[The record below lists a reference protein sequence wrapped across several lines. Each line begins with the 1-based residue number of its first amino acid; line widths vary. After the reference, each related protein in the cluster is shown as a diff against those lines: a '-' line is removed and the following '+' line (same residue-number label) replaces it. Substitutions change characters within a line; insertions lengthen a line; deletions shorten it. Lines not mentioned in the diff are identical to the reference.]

1 LKTAFNILFVVIVG
15 LTGLWMVSCDDK
27 SDTNYTIEGKLDNL
41 SINKLAL
48 VQEITNDS
56 LVLDTILVGEKGE
69 FKYKG
74 KIDEATVMSLFIGEG
89 TMPVNM
95 LVEPGYSVKIK
106 GNALQSDLI
115 EVKGGTVNDDV
126 NDFRLKNSGLL
137 QSRHRILSK
146 NENLDPAEL
155 KNINLQLARN
165 VREYVELNPTKIASV
180 LLMNEYSINNI
191 SAELLGK
198 DIELLQGN
206 AENFYLT
213 TNLKAYYDKI
223 KGSSVGAVAPE
234 IELKDIKGK
243 YVKLTESRGKRVL
256 LVFDLKDSPTNTVYF
271 DKLKESQKA
280 LKDSVRFI
288 SIVIDENEKKP
299 DPKTIEIAKSLNWTV
314 LLDGKKWNSKEV
326 RKFNVTSAPY
336 MILVSKDGTIE
347 ERDVVL
353 DSLVAQFGK
362 KQK

>member
-1 LKTAFNILFVVIVG
+1 MKTVYNILCVMIIGFA
-15 LTGLWMVSCDDK
+15 GLWIVSCDDK
-27 SDTNYTIEGKLDNL
+27 SDTNYTIDGKIENL
-41 SINKLAL
+41 SIKRLAL

-56 LVLDTILVGEKGE
+56 LVLDTILVNDRGE
-69 FKYKG
+69 FKYRG
-74 KIDEATVMSLFIGEG
+74 KIEEATVMSLFIGEG
-89 TMPVNM
+89 TTPVNM
-95 LVEPGYSVKIK
+95 LMEPGYNVKIK

-115 EVKGGTVNDDV
+115 EVKGGTINDDV

-146 NENLDPAEL
+146 NGNLDPAEL

-165 VREYVELNPTKIASV
+165 VREYVIQNPTKIASV

-191 SAELLGK
+191 SAELLEK
-198 DIELLQGN
+198 DIEELQGS
-206 AENFYLT
+206 AANFYLT

-234 IELKDIKGK
+234 IELKNVKGK
-243 YVKLTESRGKRVL
+243 TVKLTDSRGKRVL

-280 LKDSVRFI
+280 LKDSVKFI
-288 SIVIDENEKKP
+288 SIVIDEDDKNP
-299 DPKTIEIAKSLNWTV
+299 DPKTVEIANSLNWTV

-326 RKFNVTSAPY
+326 KKYNVKSAPY
-336 MILVSKDGTIE
+336 MILVSKDGMIE
-347 ERDVVL
+347 ERDVEL
-353 DSLVAQFGK
+353 DSLVVQFSQKGK
-362 KQK
+362 